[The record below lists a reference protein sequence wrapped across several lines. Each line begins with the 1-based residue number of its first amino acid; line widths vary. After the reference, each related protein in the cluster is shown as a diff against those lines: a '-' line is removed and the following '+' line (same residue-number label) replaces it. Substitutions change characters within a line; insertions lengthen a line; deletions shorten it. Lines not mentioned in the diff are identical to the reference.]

1 MKTSDLILQQLSSTP
16 GKTGREL
23 GALLSLDK
31 SLINSELYKLKSAG
45 KVYQDTNY
53 RWFTGSPSKGSP
65 RNASGN
71 PPDTPLSR
79 LCRYY
84 LQCLSLDDQGGVSLF
99 AKSKYTPDYIEL
111 SEFPGQAGGQAF
123 AALPGVDRFLRVLQ
137 RDTTRRVPFVGYP
150 IRLRKM
156 VSKKGWEGFMVE
168 PVFLFELDEQGAKNG
183 DPEMTE
189 EPPILNAQVLGRH
202 AMGGE
207 QAILE
212 ESARIAEEL
221 GLTGTG
227 MPELDDLMLRM
238 HGEICPEWDWSEV
251 PDPGHL
257 SSGQP
262 LADIA
267 KEGIYNRAILLGC
280 ERSPFTK
287 GLEQELVKLQQVSE
301 SDLCRTA
308 LGAWLSR
315 DFSAYQ
321 APPPG
326 KGVLLEPLP
335 LNSEQKEAVE
345 KALTRPLTVITGPP
359 GTGKSQ
365 VVSSILI
372 NAAHSGRTVIFASKN
387 NKAVDVVETRVNSLG
402 PRPILLRLGRGQ
414 YQANLLEYMTGLLA
428 GKASDHER
436 FSYEEAQRDY
446 LKVSGQILDLQRRS
460 EQVIAVRN
468 QVDLAESE
476 IEPVRQELGDD
487 LFARVPS
494 FDLAKLTT
502 TGGQLEVAARGAS
515 KVHQAWLNR
524 LFWRWV
530 APGRME
536 SLRQVAN
543 AASPSL
549 RAAEVPFPPIAA
561 GEETVPGW
569 LQAAAGLQAR
579 IPVMRKARHYQEL
592 LRALMAG
599 ERLED
604 LSRELADK
612 LGRVPDYSR
621 RVWEAWLRLAPSR
634 LTAEDRKSLG
644 DFCSVL
650 RLLSQ
655 SDENGTSAGREVF
668 AQYYRLYPKLLN
680 QLPCWAV
687 TSLSAR
693 GRVPF
698 DPGFFDLLVVDEA
711 SQCDIASL
719 LPLLYRAKSVVIIGD
734 PKQLKHISAIPI
746 KRDVELLTRF
756 DLFSSHAGWGYSSN
770 SAFDLACPLVLEDQ
784 VMLKDHHRS
793 HAHIITF
800 SNQYFYGGDLR
811 VATRYD
817 HLKSPERDKPAV
829 RWIHSEGNVTR
840 PGGSSAMNEEE
851 AKAVVRELERLIV
864 HQGYQGS
871 VGVVTPFRAQVNRLR
886 DMVHSHPQSTRL
898 LNSGLLID
906 TVHRFQGDECD
917 VMIFSP
923 VISKGSPKGAVGF
936 LSSNGNLFNVAVTRA
951 RAALVVVGDRKAAAA
966 EGVDYL
972 AKFVG
977 FVDGISATGAPDP
990 SPRMHDEDLGP
1001 AYPKVSRPELVS
1013 DWERVFYEEL
1023 YQAGL
1028 RPIPQFDVEKY
1039 TLDFALIHKGRRLN
1053 IEVDGERYHR
1063 AWNGELLRRDQM
1075 RNMRMI
1081 ELGWDVMRFWV
1092 YELRDHMP
1100 QCIDRVNRW
1109 WASV

>member
-1 MKTSDLILQQLSSTP
+1 MKTSDLILQQLASTP

-23 GALLSLDK
+23 GTLLSLDK
-31 SLINSELYKLKSAG
+31 SLVNSELYKLKSAG
-45 KVYQDTNY
+45 RVYQDSSY
-53 RWFTGSPSKGSP
+53 RWFTGSPAKGSARDAATP
-65 RNASGN
+65 G
-71 PPDTPLSR
+71 PDTPLSR

-99 AKSKYTPDYIEL
+99 AKSKYSPDYIEL
-111 SEFPGQAGGQAF
+111 PEFPGQNGSQAF
-123 AALPGVDRFLRVLQ
+123 GAFPGVDKFLRGLQ

-150 IRLRKM
+150 VRLRKM

-168 PVFLFELDEQGAKNG
+168 PVFLFELDEQRARGG
-183 DPEMTE
+183 DPDLTE
-189 EPPILNAQVLGRH
+189 EPPILNAKVLGRH

-207 QAILE
+207 QAVME

-227 MPELDDLMLRM
+227 MPELDDVMLRL
-238 HGEICPEWDWSEV
+238 HGEVCPEWDWMET
-251 PDPGHL
+251 PDPAQL
-257 SSGQP
+257 SSGRP
-262 LADIA
+262 LSDIPE
-267 KEGIYNRAILLGC
+267 EGIYNRAILLSC
-280 ERSPFTK
+280 ERSPYTK

-301 SDLCRTA
+301 SQLQRTA
-308 LGAWLSR
+308 LSAWLSR
-315 DFSAYQ
+315 DFSAFQ
-321 APPPG
+321 APPPAQ
-326 KGVLLEPLP
+326 GVLLEPLP

-372 NAAHSGRTVIFASKN
+372 NAAHRGRTVLFASKN
-387 NKAVDVVETRVNSLG
+387 NKAVDVVETRVNNLG
-402 PRPILLRLGRGQ
+402 PRPILLRLGRGE

-436 FSYEEAQRDY
+436 LSYDEAQRDY
-446 LKVSGQILDLQRRS
+446 LKISGQIQDLQRRS
-460 EQVIAVRN
+460 EQVIATRN
-468 QVDLAESE
+468 EVDTAESE
-476 IEPVRQELGDD
+476 IESIRQELGED
-487 LFARVPS
+487 LFARVAS
-494 FDLAKLTT
+494 LDLSKLATMAA
-502 TGGQLEVAARGAS
+502 QLEAAAQGAF
-515 KVHQAWLNR
+515 KPHQPWLQR

-530 APGRME
+530 VQGRLE
-536 SLRQVAN
+536 VLRQRAE
-543 AASPSL
+543 AAAPSL
-549 RAAEVPFPPIAA
+549 RSSEVPCPSTVT
-561 GEETVPGW
+561 GEASVPEW
-569 LQAAAGLQAR
+569 LQAGTRLKAR
-579 IPVMRKARHYQEL
+579 IPLMAKSRRYQEL
-592 LRALMAG
+592 LNALMKG
-599 ERLED
+599 ERIED
-604 LSRELADK
+604 LSREMADR
-612 LGRVPDYSR
+612 LGRVPEYSR
-621 RVWEAWLRLAPSR
+621 RVWETWLRLAPSR
-634 LTAEDRKSLG
+634 LSAEDRKTLG

-698 DPGFFDLLVVDEA
+698 EPGFFDLLVVDEA

-746 KRDVELLTRF
+746 KRDAELLTRY
-756 DLFSSHAGWGYSSN
+756 DLFASHPGWGYSSN
-770 SAFDLACPLVLEDQ
+770 SAFDLACPMVLEDQ

-817 HLKSPERDKPAV
+817 QLKSPERDKPAV
-829 RWIHSEGNVTR
+829 RWIHTEGNVTR

-851 AKAVVRELERLIV
+851 AKAVVRELERIIV
-864 HQGYQGS
+864 HQDYKGS

-886 DMVHSHPQSTRL
+886 DLVHGHPHSTRL

-917 VMIFSP
+917 VMLFSP
-923 VISKGSPKGAVGF
+923 VISKGSPRGAVGF

-951 RAALVVVGDRKAAAA
+951 RAALVVVGDRKAATS

-977 FVDGISATGAPDP
+977 FVDGISASGVPEAGARPHP
-990 SPRMHDEDLGP
+990 EDFGP

-1013 DWERVFYEEL
+1013 DWERVFYEAL

-1039 TLDFALIHKGRRLN
+1039 TLDFALIHGDRRLN

-1100 QCIDRVNRW
+1100 ACVERVRRW
-1109 WASV
+1109 MKAQ